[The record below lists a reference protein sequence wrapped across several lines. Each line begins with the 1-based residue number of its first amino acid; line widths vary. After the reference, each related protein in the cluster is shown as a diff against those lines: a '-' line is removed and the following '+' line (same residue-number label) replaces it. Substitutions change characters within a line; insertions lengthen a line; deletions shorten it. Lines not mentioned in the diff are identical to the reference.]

1 MTRRGFL
8 TTEFWVAVA
17 TDVGVVAAAL
27 AGALSPHWA
36 AIAASVS
43 TASYA
48 ISRGLTK
55 VTPPAVAVTGTAV
68 QQTIPVPAVTPPAA
82 VGQ

>member
-27 AGALSPHWA
+27 AGSLPPRWA
-36 AIAASVS
+36 AVAASVATIGYS
-43 TASYA
+43 

-55 VTPPAVAVTGTAV
+55 VTPPVVAVTGTTV
-68 QQTIPVPAVTPPAA
+68 QQTTPVPPVA
-82 VGQ
+82 